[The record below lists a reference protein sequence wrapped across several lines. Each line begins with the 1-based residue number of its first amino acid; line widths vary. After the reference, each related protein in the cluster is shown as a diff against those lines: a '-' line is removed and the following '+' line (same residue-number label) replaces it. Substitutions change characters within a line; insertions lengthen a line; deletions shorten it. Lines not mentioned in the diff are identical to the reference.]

1 MQNSPT
7 QQVPAIYRK
16 KIGDIVLTAIND
28 GIIDGNFEIVKGI
41 EEGDARDLLVSNF
54 RGDHPILTVNCF
66 IVHTGGKVVL
76 IDSGCGKFPMFDGGR
91 LPLALNAAGVSPDA
105 VDIIL
110 MTHLHPD
117 HAGGLAA
124 EDGRAVFPNAEMFA
138 HEAEAKFW
146 LGTDTPPDEMKPFF
160 ELARSAVA
168 PYSDRFHTF
177 SKGQVAP
184 GIEAEPLPGHTPG
197 HTGFHIGS
205 GNEQLLMWADV
216 VHLPVLQT
224 RHPEVYVAFDADP
237 DQAKAQRKRIFDKV
251 ATDKLLVA
259 GSHLDFPALAHL
271 ERSGQGYEIV
281 PDVWRPTMA

>member
-16 KIGDIVLTAIND
+16 KIGDIVVTTIND
-28 GIIDGNFEIVKGI
+28 GIIDGNFGVVKGI
-41 EEGDARDLLVSNF
+41 EESEARDVLVSTF

-124 EDGRAVFPNAEMFA
+124 EDGRAVFPNAEMFV

-146 LGTDTPPDEMKPFF
+146 LGSDTPPDEMKPFF
-160 ELARSAVA
+160 EVARSAVA
-168 PYSDRFHTF
+168 PYKDRLRTF
-177 SKGQVAP
+177 SKGPVAP

-205 GNEQLLMWADV
+205 GNEQLLIWADI

-237 DQAKAQRKRIFDKV
+237 DQAKAQRKRVFDKV

-271 ERSGQGYEIV
+271 ERAGQGYEIV